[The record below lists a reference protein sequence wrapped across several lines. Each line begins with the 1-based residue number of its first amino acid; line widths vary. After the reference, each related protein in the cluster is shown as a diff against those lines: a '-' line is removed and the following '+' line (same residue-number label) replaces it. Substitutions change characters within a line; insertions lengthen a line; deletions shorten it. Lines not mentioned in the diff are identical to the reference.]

1 MSSENEQAPVDTE
14 RSRTEKLK
22 ALVRRDINDDITAMA
37 EAALRRRQED
47 GDVELGER

>member
-1 MSSENEQAPVDTE
+1 MASGHEQAPIDTE
-14 RSRTEKLK
+14 RSRTEMLK
-22 ALVRRDINDDITAMA
+22 ALVRKDIDDDITAMA